1 MKILSKLCAA
11 CAVVALVAG
20 SATAALAADPVKVKT
35 AWVAGLEMF
44 PLWYGLNKHWDA
56 DEGLTVEYQKYAN
69 GPAQMEALPSGAW
82 NIASTGIG
90 GVLVGGMRHDVRIIG
105 APMADSD
112 TSNAIYARADS
123 PIFSVKGFNKDF
135 PDIFGSPET
144 VKGKNVLV
152 TVNSANHF
160 LVGRWLGALGL
171 MPTDVKL
178 TNMDVNSMLVS
189 FDKKIGDVMSAW
201 TPITTAAEARGYK
214 RVASSVGLDAR
225 QVSQF
230 VADHKWLEANGDV
243 AVKFLRF
250 QYRSN
255 QYIRD
260 HIKDDAVID
269 EAVRYYREVLGD
281 KKLSREE
288 IAFGLADRAPL
299 LLKEALDFSTPV
311 NGGPDKLTSWNNQA
325 AEFFSSV
332 GSYSPDELKRFTGT
346 PLVTN
351 AYLLKV
357 AETPLTK

>member
-1 MKILSKLCAA
+1 MKALKMFCATIA
-11 CAVVALVAG
+11 IVA
-20 SATAALAADPVKVKT
+20 ATAPGALAADLIKVKT

-44 PLWYGLNKHWDA
+44 PLWYGLNKDWDA
-56 DEGLTVEYQKYAN
+56 AEGLEVEYQKYAN

-123 PIFSVKGFNKDF
+123 PIFSVKGANKDF
-135 PDIFGSPET
+135 PEVFGSPET
-144 VKGKNVLV
+144 VKGKSVLV

-160 LVGRWLGALGL
+160 LVGRWLGTLGL
-171 MPTDVKL
+171 MPSDVKL

-214 RVASSVGLDAR
+214 RVASSVSLDSR

-230 VADHKWLEANGDV
+230 VADRKWLDANGDT
-243 AVKFLRF
+243 AAKFLRF
-250 QYRSN
+250 QYRAN

-281 KKLSREE
+281 KKLTREE

-299 LLKEALDFSTPV
+299 LLKEALDFATPV
-311 NGGPDKLTSWNNQA
+311 AGGPDKLTSWNNQA
-325 AEFFSSV
+325 AGFFTTV
-332 GSYSPDELKRFTGT
+332 GSYTPDELKRFMAT

-351 AYLLKV
+351 AYLQK
-357 AETPLTK
+357 AAATPLAQ

>member
-1 MKILSKLCAA
+1 MKALKSMCAA
-11 CAVVALVAG
+11 IAIVAATATG
-20 SATAALAADPVKVKT
+20 ATAADLAKVKT

-44 PLWYGLNKHWDA
+44 PLWYGLNKNWDA
-56 DEGLTVEYQKYAN
+56 DEGLEVEYQKYAN

-135 PDIFGSPET
+135 PQVFGSPDT
-144 VKGKNVLV
+144 VKGAGLLV

-160 LVGRWLGALGL
+160 IAGRWLAALGL
-171 MPTDVKL
+171 MPSDVKL

-214 RVASSVGLDAR
+214 RVASSVSLDAR

-230 VADHKWLEANGDV
+230 VADRKWIEVNSDAT
-243 AVKFLRF
+243 VKFLRF
-250 QYRSN
+250 QYRCN

-260 HIKDDAVID
+260 HIKDDAIID

-281 KKLSREE
+281 KKLTREE
-288 IAFGLADRAPL
+288 IAFGLADRAPIL
-299 LLKEALDFSTPV
+299 LQEALDFTAPV
-311 NGGPDKLTSWNNQA
+311 AGGTDKLTGWNNQA
-325 AEFFSSV
+325 AGFFTNV
-332 GSYSPDELKRFTGT
+332 GSYTPDELKKFMGT

-351 AYLLKV
+351 AYLLKA
-357 AETPLTK
+357 AEKPLTK